1 MTTIGPTLTITGE
14 MASKEDVTIHG
25 RVNGNIR
32 MNEGG
37 ALLVTP
43 HGMVHAEVEGTRVTI
58 HGKLDGNVLV
68 TERVELA
75 PTSDVTGTLTTP
87 SIVVREGATFNGRI
101 DVDRRSAKDKPR
113 PRTGPVAL
121 EQASKTL
128 GAA

>member
-1 MTTIGPTLTITGE
+1 MTTIGPTLIITGE
-14 MASKEDVTIHG
+14 LASKEDVTIHG
-25 RVNGNIR
+25 RVNGQIR
-32 MNEGG
+32 MNEG

-43 HGMVHAEVEGTRVTI
+43 HGAVHAEIEGTRVTI

-87 SIVVREGATFNGRI
+87 AVVVREGATFNGRI
-101 DVDRRSAKDKPR
+101 DVDRRSVKDKPR
-113 PRTGPVAL
+113 PKSGPVAVAP
-121 EQASKTL
+121 ASKAV